1 MFINNINLEEGIGW
15 TLRSRELVF
24 TGGLIGGEVIR
35 VQVGEKKT
43 TILGTAGQTRIPLGF
58 TVEDA
63 GSAIVTMDGI
73 NLRTGWYLEPTR
85 LVFSRAP
92 KAGYVVKVVGDTV
105 AHHNHLS
112 YSLLTTVLVDHI
124 QLPTGVEFD
133 INDDKTYNRTRP
145 IHVWID
151 RQLLHTTEYTFLSRG
166 FLRLAGPIPIGSQIE
181 VRWVTRDEPALHA
194 HPFSRTTLT
203 GVGVSTFAAPGELD
217 ITRPEYVEV
226 DGLMMTEDTDYVVT
240 GIPGAAIKFIA
251 PIGATSTVV
260 IYGQSNT
267 FMWTF
272 DEDTGS
278 PWDREIVDM
287 DAIQNG
293 IDHPSFVGVKDVDWA
308 IPERGVLQTNFL
320 IQGGWLKNADI
331 DEQTAY
337 NNFGLLLGPQEETTE
352 SYVDL
357 VRALMAAYTA
367 GPKYYTKENFGRIVL
382 GSAFARK
389 RGRVKSIEAV
399 TV

>member
-1 MFINNINLEEGIGW
+1 
-15 TLRSRELVF
+15 
-24 TGGLIGGEVIR
+24 
-35 VQVGEKKT
+35 
-43 TILGTAGQTRIPLGF
+43 
-58 TVEDA
+58 
-63 GSAIVTMDGI
+63 MDGI
-73 NLRTGWYLEPTR
+73 NLRTGWFLEPTR

-92 KAGYVVKVVGDTV
+92 KAGYSVKVVGDTV

-112 YSLLTTVLVDHI
+112 YSVRTAAVVDHV
-124 QLPTGVEFD
+124 QLPPGVEFD

-145 IHVWID
+145 IHVWVD
-151 RQLLHTTEYTFLSRG
+151 RQLLHTTEYVFLSRG
-166 FLRLAGPIPIGSQIE
+166 FLRLIAPIPANSQIE
-181 VRWVTRDEPALHA
+181 IRWTTRDDPVFHA

-217 ITRPEYVEV
+217 VTRPEYVEV

-240 GIPGAAIKFIA
+240 GIPGAAIKFTA
-251 PIGATSTVV
+251 PIGATSTIV
-260 IYGQSNT
+260 IYGQANT
-267 FMWTF
+267 FLWTF
-272 DEDTGS
+272 DKDTGS
-278 PWDREIVDM
+278 PWDREIFDM

-293 IDHPSFVGVKDVDWA
+293 IDHPSFVGVKDVDWT

-320 IQGGWLKNADI
+320 IQGAWLKNADI

-337 NNFGLLLGPQEETTE
+337 NNFGLLLGPQEETTAE
-352 SYVDL
+352 YVDL

-367 GPKYYTKENFGRIVL
+367 GPKYFTKENFGRIVL

-399 TV
+399 TI